1 MKPTLGQ
8 QLDIQARRL
17 VPAAVTFA
25 LVLLAAAPLHVPGL
39 ARIMPLLALIG
50 VYHWTAYRPDL
61 MTAQVVF
68 AIGLFQDI
76 IGGGPL
82 GLHAAIFLL
91 VHGGIVSQARF
102 FVGKGFVVL
111 WFGFALMSAAAAVIA
126 WVVMVLFNTA
136 LMDPWALFYQ
146 YLLTVGVFP
155 ILSRL
160 FLRWHPALVAG
171 S

>member
-8 QLDIQARRL
+8 RLDTQARRL
-17 VPAAVTFA
+17 APFAVTLVLVLIAAV
-25 LVLLAAAPLHVPGL
+25 PLHVPGL

-50 VYHWTAYRPDL
+50 VYHWSGYRPDL
-61 MTAQVVF
+61 MGARAVF

-82 GLHAAIFLL
+82 GLYAAVFLF
-91 VHGGIVSQARF
+91 VHGAIVTQARF

-111 WFGFALMSAAAAVIA
+111 WFGFAVMSAAAAAGA
-126 WVVMVLFNTA
+126 WIVTMLINVA
-136 LMDPWALFYQ
+136 LVDPSALLYQ
-146 YLLTVGVFP
+146 YLLTLGLFP

-160 FLRWHPALVAG
+160 FLRWHPTLAVE

>member
-1 MKPTLGQ
+1 MKPTFGQ
-8 QLDIQARRL
+8 RMDIQARRL
-17 VPAAVTFA
+17 VPAAVTLA
-25 LVLLAAAPLHVPGL
+25 LVLLAAVPLHVPGL

-61 MTAQVVF
+61 MTAPVVF
-68 AIGLFQDI
+68 AIGVFQDI
-76 IGGGPL
+76 VGGGPL
-82 GLHAAIFLL
+82 GLYAAVFLL

-136 LMDPWALFYQ
+136 LMDPWTLLYQ
-146 YLLTVGVFP
+146 YLLTLGVFP

-160 FLRWHPALVAG
+160 FLRWHPALAAG
-171 S
+171 N

>member
-17 VPAAVTFA
+17 VPAAVTLA
-25 LVLLAAAPLHVPGL
+25 LVLLAAVPLHVPGL

-61 MTAQVVF
+61 MTVPVVF
-68 AIGLFQDI
+68 TIGLFQDI
-76 IGGGPL
+76 VGGGPL
-82 GLHAAIFLL
+82 GLYAAVFLL

-136 LMDPWALFYQ
+136 LMDPWAPLYQ
-146 YLLTVGVFP
+146 YLLTLGVFP

-160 FLRWHPALVAG
+160 FLRWHPTLVAG